1 MPMPMPMPV
10 PTPAAAL
17 APAVPLPWWRVD
29 AMLFFVGA
37 LGTVVVGSF
46 VLLAL
51 AIVYGDSVDPTAA
64 TNAARVSVPNTAASP
79 ALQARNHAAT
89 PAR

>member
-1 MPMPMPMPV
+1 MPL
-10 PTPAAAL
+10 PTPASAAPP
-17 APAVPLPWWRVD
+17 APLLPWWRVD

-37 LGTVVVGSF
+37 LGAVVVGSF
-46 VLLAL
+46 VLLGLAL
-51 AIVYGDSVDPTAA
+51 VHGDSVDPSAA
-64 TNAARVSVPNTAASP
+64 IAAARVVVPNTAASP